1 MESPDMRKK
10 QEVFAELLGEFRKE
24 CQSDGIINVTENI
37 LSLLTDA
44 VVYFKEDLICPKSKL
59 GITIDKCTL
68 SQSNIS
74 QIKLIELYPDSN
86 EYGIFGDD
94 FEQFLSIS
102 YLEEPKDFLVERY
115 KLYEYMLRQQ
125 KSVIKVRIGWL
136 NDGAL
141 GSTKDRLE
149 KDLQCQMKAL
159 DVVNADIAMVQ
170 AKLAKVLC
178 QFCSVTPK

>member
-10 QEVFAELLGEFRKE
+10 QDVFAELLGELRKE

-37 LSLLTDA
+37 ISLLTEA
-44 VVYFKEDLICPKSKL
+44 AVYFKEDLICPKSKM
-59 GITIDKCTL
+59 GITIDKFKL

-94 FEQFLSIS
+94 FETFLSIS
-102 YLEEPKDFLVERY
+102 YLEEPNDFLIERY

-125 KSVIKVRIGWL
+125 KSVIKVRLGWL
-136 NDGAL
+136 NGGTL
-141 GSTKDRLE
+141 GSPTARLE
-149 KDLQCQMKAL
+149 KDLQRQMKAL
-159 DVVNADIAMVQ
+159 DVVNADIALVQ
-170 AKLAKVLC
+170 AKLAEVL
-178 QFCSVTPK
+178 FENA

>member
-1 MESPDMRKK
+1 MRKK
-10 QEVFAELLGEFRKE
+10 QEVFAELLDELRKE

-37 LSLLTDA
+37 ISLLTDA
-44 VVYFKEDLICPKSKL
+44 AVYFKEDLICPKSKL

-94 FEQFLSIS
+94 FEQFLSVS
-102 YLEEPKDFLVERY
+102 YLEESNDFLVERY
-115 KLYEYMLRQQ
+115 KLYEYLLRQQ
-125 KSVIKVRIGWL
+125 KSVIKVRLGWI
-136 NDGAL
+136 NGGAL
-141 GSTKDRLE
+141 WTPKSIRE
-149 KDLQCQMKAL
+149 KDLQRQMKAL

-170 AKLAKVLC
+170 AKLAEVLLEN
-178 QFCSVTPK
+178 S

>member
-10 QEVFAELLGEFRKE
+10 QDVFAELLSELRKE

-37 LSLLTDA
+37 ISLLTEA
-44 VVYFKEDLICPKSKL
+44 AVYFKEDLICPKSKM
-59 GITIDKCTL
+59 GITIDKFKL

-94 FEQFLSIS
+94 FETFLSIS
-102 YLEEPKDFLVERY
+102 YLEEPNDFLIERY

-136 NDGAL
+136 NGGAL
-141 GSTKDRLE
+141 GNPKGKLE
-149 KDLQCQMKAL
+149 KDLQRQMKAL
-159 DVVNADIAMVQ
+159 AVVNDDIALVQ
-170 AKLAKVLC
+170 AKLAEVL
-178 QFCSVTPK
+178 FENA